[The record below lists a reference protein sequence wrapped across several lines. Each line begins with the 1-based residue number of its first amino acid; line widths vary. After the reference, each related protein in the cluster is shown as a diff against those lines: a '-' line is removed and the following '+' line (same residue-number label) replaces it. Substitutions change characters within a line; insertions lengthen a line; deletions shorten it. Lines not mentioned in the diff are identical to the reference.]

1 MDACLNSDVAG
12 VSLVDLVDELNF
24 LNQASGGTRGTHHRS
39 SNVRHTARAA
49 LRESADVP
57 ATAQPER
64 KTITALVHAAP
75 RDSAHSQPLEGLSNL
90 VNKVASEST
99 DRIVTT
105 KDRSA
110 GLVAKPKNKL
120 KRKAPAVT
128 CAKAKGPFDDVARD
142 RHSGPQTSAQKKPR
156 RSAKSM

>member
-1 MDACLNSDVAG
+1 MDACLNSDATG
-12 VSLVDLVDELNF
+12 VTLIDLVDELNF
-24 LNQASGGTRGTHHRS
+24 LNQASGGTRGAHQRS
-39 SNVRHTARAA
+39 SNVRHTARAS
-49 LRESADVP
+49 LRESADVIAP
-57 ATAQPER
+57 ARPER

-75 RDSAHSQPLEGLSNL
+75 RDSVHNEPLEGLSNL

-128 CAKAKGPFDDVARD
+128 CAKPKGPFDDVGRD
-142 RHSGPQTSAQKKPR
+142 GHSGPQTSAQKKPR
-156 RSAKSM
+156 RSVKSM